1 MCLIS
6 RASIASRANGTIPAC
21 GRMRT
26 SISAASVWARSEP
39 DRPGFRPHLSLPS
52 RRKHLTV
59 FQRTANYSIPARNGP
74 VTADDIK
81 HTRDNYD
88 EIWRLARAGTNGHPF
103 TISTRSALSVSDA
116 ERQEI
121 YEKAWERGGLR
132 FRASFSDV
140 LQNVEAN
147 LTASDF
153 LRDKI
158 KTVVKNPA
166 VAEMLTPRDH
176 GSATKRPPIDS
187 GISTTFNRDN
197 VLLVDLKAEP
207 IVEVTAN
214 GIRTTKQDYAL
225 DIIVFATGFER
236 TDWDHS
242 SI

>member
-1 MCLIS
+1 MK
-6 RASIASRANGTIPAC
+6 ASISP
-21 GRMRT
+21 
-26 SISAASVWARSEP
+26 ASVSARSAP
-39 DRPGFRPHLSLPS
+39 DRPGFRPHLSC
-52 RRKHLTV
+52 RAGGHLTV

-176 GSATKRPPIDS
+176 GFATKRPPIDS
-187 GISTTFNRDN
+187 GYFETFNRDN

-207 IVEVTAN
+207 IVEVTPN

-225 DIIVFATGFER
+225 DIIVFATGFDAL
-236 TDWDHS
+236 TGPLVNLNIS
-242 SI
+242 GSQGTS